1 MFKECLSYSF
11 LVLQTKL
18 VIYLFTYLL
27 KRLVHHF
34 KDRTPL
40 KVSIYLNTAFQ
51 SFHTQFTDLGKKIV
65 NWTFQKML
73 IKQRISMINYQT
85 RPVVYFY
92 RCNILIHPQ
101 KTSRK
106 SRCVTPHICWRMCVP
121 PHGASSDGGG
131 SPYITALLLCCVK
144 HASETGTLDILYSA
158 IYFQIDWKLEF
169 SGMQSRTFG
178 KYKWNTYRVVPSGP
192 LKHWLP
198 YRAST
203 LKNSNN
209 QNKLRILPNKSTTDL
224 QE

>member
-1 MFKECLSYSF
+1 MLGLPLPHTWKRLCPLWNVKSAWFCFWEFQCKTNNVFFTMFKECLSYSF

-27 KRLVHHF
+27 KRFVHHF

-51 SFHTQFTDLGKKIV
+51 SFHTQVTDLGKKIV

-85 RPVVYFY
+85 RPEVYFY

-121 PHGASSDGGG
+121 PHGASSDGVR
-131 SPYITALLLCCVK
+131 SPYITALLLP
-144 HASETGTLDILYSA
+144 
-158 IYFQIDWKLEF
+158 
-169 SGMQSRTFG
+169 R
-178 KYKWNTYRVVPSGP
+178 
-192 LKHWLP
+192 
-198 YRAST
+198 
-203 LKNSNN
+203 
-209 QNKLRILPNKSTTDL
+209 
-224 QE
+224 